1 MEQGKYKNY
10 TDVEAVDILHQVS
23 AIYVGTK
30 VAHDYGTGESYTAVE
45 VHTLKYIADHDGIT
59 VTQLARD
66 YGKTKGAISQILKK
80 IESKGLIYR
89 QADPENDKRYHI
101 YLTEKGKTLDQAHRT
116 YDASRF
122 GESMGRVRQKFS
134 DEEVNIAFTVM
145 EEWLEIRREIQQ
157 NRLRK
162 KIQLEKEKRKEKQHK
177 ETE

>member
-80 IESKGLIYR
+80 IEFKGLISGR
-89 QADPENDKRYHI
+89 QTR
-101 YLTEKGKTLDQAHRT
+101 KTTSAT
-116 YDASRF
+116 
-122 GESMGRVRQKFS
+122 
-134 DEEVNIAFTVM
+134 IFT
-145 EEWLEIRREIQQ
+145 
-157 NRLRK
+157 
-162 KIQLEKEKRKEKQHK
+162 
-177 ETE
+177 